1 MNRLLPKLVGLAFC
15 LMACAHTAKA
25 ESQFSETFS
34 KLSRPQAVW
43 INAGFYTLHFD
54 QDKGLRNANP
64 GLGLEWALNDTYA
77 LTVGGFKNSD
87 HQHSNYLGLYVMP
100 WRWESLK
107 LGAVVGTFDG
117 YPRANQGGWFPAL
130 VPMVSIEGQRW
141 GLNTAIIPSIDD
153 KLHSG
158 ISFQL
163 KYKIT
168 P

>member
-1 MNRLLPKLVGLAFC
+1 MKRLLPKLVGLAFC
-15 LMACAHTAKA
+15 LIACAHTAKA
-25 ESQFSETFS
+25 EGEFSETFS

-153 KLHSG
+153 KLHGG

>member
-1 MNRLLPKLVGLAFC
+1 MNRLLPKLGGLAFC
-15 LMACAHTAKA
+15 LIAIAHTAKA
-25 ESQFSETFS
+25 EGAFSETFS

-117 YPRANQGGWFPAL
+117 YPRANQGGWFPWCL
-130 VPMVSIEGQRW
+130 SRVSDG
-141 GLNTAIIPSIDD
+141 D
-153 KLHSG
+153 
-158 ISFQL
+158 
-163 KYKIT
+163 
-168 P
+168 

>member
-15 LMACAHTAKA
+15 LIACAHTAKA
-25 ESQFSETFS
+25 EGEFSETFS

-153 KLHSG
+153 KLHAG